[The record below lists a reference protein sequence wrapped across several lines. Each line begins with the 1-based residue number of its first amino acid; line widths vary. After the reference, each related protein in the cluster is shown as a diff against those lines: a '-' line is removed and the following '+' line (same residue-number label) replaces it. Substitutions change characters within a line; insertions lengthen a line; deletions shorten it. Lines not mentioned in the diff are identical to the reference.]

1 MQELS
6 CTWVPGTID
15 IVRLKIGGRTI
26 ELTSTRLARI
36 FGSQA
41 LNAGPRRRAGRPP
54 ASAAADLK
62 FAVLKPHFSA
72 VHLSV
77 AVGGVFFVWWR

>member
-15 IVRLKIGGRTI
+15 VVRLRVGTRNI
-26 ELTSTRLARI
+26 ELTSTRLGRI

-41 LNAGPRRRAGRPP
+41 LDDLYLKGRVVLRANPQQI
-54 ASAAADLK
+54 DLL
-62 FAVLKPHFSA
+62 A
-72 VHLSV
+72 
-77 AVGGVFFVWWR
+77 

>member
-15 IVRLKIGGRTI
+15 VVRLRVGTRNI
-26 ELTSTRLARI
+26 ELTSTRLGRI

-41 LNAGPRRRAGRPP
+41 LDDLYLKGRVVLRANPQQI
-54 ASAAADLK
+54 DLR
-62 FAVLKPHFSA
+62 A
-72 VHLSV
+72 
-77 AVGGVFFVWWR
+77 

>member
-15 IVRLKIGGRTI
+15 LVRLRFAGRTI

-36 FGSQA
+36 FGRQA
-41 LNAGPRRRAGRPP
+41 LSELYLRGR
-54 ASAAADLK
+54 
-62 FAVLKPHFSA
+62 AVLRADSQQIA
-72 VHLSV
+72 LLT
-77 AVGGVFFVWWR
+77 

>member
-15 IVRLKIGGRTI
+15 VVRLRLGTRNI
-26 ELTSTRLARI
+26 ELTSTRLGRI

-41 LNAGPRRRAGRPP
+41 LNDLYLKGRVVLRANPQQI
-54 ASAAADLK
+54 DLL
-62 FAVLKPHFSA
+62 A
-72 VHLSV
+72 
-77 AVGGVFFVWWR
+77 

>member
-15 IVRLKIGGRTI
+15 VVRLRLGTRHI
-26 ELTSTRLARI
+26 ELTSTRLVRI

-41 LNAGPRRRAGRPP
+41 LNDLYLKGRVVLRANPQQI
-54 ASAAADLK
+54 DLL
-62 FAVLKPHFSA
+62 A
-72 VHLSV
+72 
-77 AVGGVFFVWWR
+77 